1 MFVHTP
7 ARTCRL
13 FLNSHGE
20 QGWMAV
26 DHIGQEINSRRGV
39 ACLRDLRGGFLVIQL
54 LPTRFFNFHDD
65 FFSYFVRPIRMLTTG
80 SLGGNPFELLGMS
93 DFGAQSYLQA
103 FFLLS
108 LPLTDLPAFDTVFC
122 FLLGMLLLA
131 EIGRMNAVPLPLV
144 ALGLAVYVVINPQIV
159 NLSSVYSTSVVVLT
173 LLIAASIL
181 LSASEKEASFAR
193 RLGYAIP
200 LGGSLATLVA
210 LKLSSVFFV
219 GAFFVAFFGLSLI
232 RRVASTPSTAI
243 STIAAGCITLV
254 PWIIPHAD
262 KLDRTRW
269 SSAPAEWL
277 TSTLTRHP
285 SIVELLHDE
294 SGAYGASRS
303 QYALAVVVLRLS
315 LGAGVLALRRSRP
328 EDHLLRVASDAAG
341 LSTYIGLACVVN
353 SDDALRYSCPF
364 LIALI
369 SSRLLFPLSLQ

>member
-1 MFVHTP
+1 MVFVSFAALCAFALACYGWGRLAFELIYREHPPLHAYATGLGLVVLSFIGGILN
-7 ARTCRL
+7 ATKQATTLNLHVCAYAGIALAVFFSIRTVSKAGWRSIISGRRL
-13 FLNSHGE
+13 
-20 QGWMAV
+20 
-26 DHIGQEINSRRGV
+26 IPGV
-39 ACLRDLRGGFLVIQL
+39 VLLVFVSCAAAFLVIQL

-65 FFSYFVRPIRMLTTG
+65 FFSYFVRPIRMQTTG

-103 FFLLS
+103 FFLLW

-144 ALGLAVYVVINPQIV
+144 ALGAAVYVVINPQIV

-262 KLDRTRW
+262 KLDRTR
-269 SSAPAEWL
+269 
-277 TSTLTRHP
+277 
-285 SIVELLHDE
+285 
-294 SGAYGASRS
+294 
-303 QYALAVVVLRLS
+303 
-315 LGAGVLALRRSRP
+315 
-328 EDHLLRVASDAAG
+328 
-341 LSTYIGLACVVN
+341 
-353 SDDALRYSCPF
+353 
-364 LIALI
+364 
-369 SSRLLFPLSLQ
+369 